1 MTIPPSLLGL
11 PRNEQKAAARA
22 ALWRVGDLSWALHDD
37 QLASREKVEAAYANG
52 VRRAVFMCGRRWG
65 KTRLFVADALE
76 FGMKNPG
83 ARMPYGA
90 LTWESAA
97 NFVIPEVKALIP
109 WCPADIRPAIV
120 DGNIRFHNGSS
131 IVLAGCEDELK
142 ADRLRGPS
150 AHKAYLDEAGF
161 IPVLNYV
168 VKSVISQQLLT
179 TDGMLWMASSP
190 PETPAHPF
198 AAEYLP
204 TAAARDALVRRKTA
218 DAPHIK
224 SDALANLIRELGGP
238 DAIETRRE
246 IFCEILTDETK
257 AVIPEWS
264 AHRAIVAPEHAENWP
279 EAEHRHWYVA
289 ADLGFKDLT
298 VILLAWWDFANN
310 RLVVED
316 ERVLVAPN
324 SPKVQAATKDMETQ
338 HGAKDVVSRVADA
351 SHFTI
356 SDLRNLEDSS
366 VEEAARWRPAQ
377 KDDREAA
384 INALRVMV
392 SRHELLIHPRCKTTR
407 AHCEFAVWNQ
417 NRTMFER
424 SDDEG
429 LSHFDGLASL
439 IYLARSVRKTR
450 NPVPPAPTPTYTA
463 GVHIPQ
469 HLSQPKPKRIPR
481 KLKRI

>member
-1 MTIPPSLLGL
+1 MNELTKL

-22 ALWRVGDLSWALHDD
+22 ALWRVGDLSWALHSD
-37 QLASREKVEAAYANG
+37 QEAARATIDSAYEKG

-65 KTRLFVADALE
+65 KTRLFVVDALE

-90 LTWESAA
+90 LTWESAT
-97 NFVIPEVKALIP
+97 NFVFPEVELLAP
-109 WCPADIRPAIV
+109 WAPADIRPAVV
-120 DGNIRFHNGSS
+120 DGEVRFANGSR
-131 IVLAGCEDELK
+131 IVVAGCEDERK
-142 ADRLRGPS
+142 ANRLRGPS
-150 AHKAYLDEAGF
+150 AHRAYVDEAGF

-168 VKSVISQQLLT
+168 VKSVVSQQLLT
-179 TDGMLWMASSP
+179 TDGMLWMGSSP

-198 AAEYLP
+198 ATDYL
-204 TAAARDALVRRKTA
+204 TSASIAGSLIRRKTQ

-224 SDALANLIRELGGP
+224 QEALENLIRELGGP
-238 DAIETRRE
+238 EATETRRE
-246 IFCEILTDETK
+246 LFCEILTDETK
-257 AVIPEWS
+257 AVIPEWNTHK
-264 AHRAIVAPEHAENWP
+264 AVIAPEIAVLWP

-289 ADLGFKDLT
+289 ADLGYKDLT

-316 ERVLVAPN
+316 ERVLMKPN
-324 SPKVQAATKDMETQ
+324 SPMVQAATKDMEHQ
-338 HGAKDVVSRVADA
+338 HGAKEVVSRVADA

-356 SDLRNLEDSS
+356 SDLRNLEDGS
-366 VEEAARWRPAQ
+366 VEEAARWRAAQ

-392 SRHELLIHPRCKTTR
+392 SRHELLVHPRCKTLR
-407 AHCEFAVWNQ
+407 AHCEFAIWNQ
-417 NRTMFER
+417 ARTMFER

-439 IYLARSVRKTR
+439 IYLARSVRRTR
-450 NPVPPAPTPTYTA
+450 NPVPPQPVPTYAA
-463 GVHIPQ
+463 GLHIPAN
-469 HLSQPKPKRIPR
+469 LKKPPTKRIPR
-481 KLKRI
+481 KRKRV